1 MKIKLKFQKNLNF
14 DKKQI
19 KSIINRTILEAFK
32 NLEINNNLDYEISV
46 FATDNNY
53 IKHLNEKY
61 RKKNK
66 ITNVLSF
73 QQDLMIK
80 DNQAKKIILGDIVIS
95 LEKVESESI
104 VQSKKFKDHL
114 SHMILHGFMH
124 LLGYKH
130 ENEKNA
136 KIMENKEISILSR
149 LSISNPYF
157 EKKKWIHKKL
167 F

>member
-1 MKIKLKFQKNLNF
+1 MKIRLKFYKTFNF
-14 DKKQI
+14 DEKQI
-19 KSIINRTILEAFK
+19 KFVINRTILKAYK
-32 NLEINNNLDYEISV
+32 NLEIKNNLDYEVSIL
-46 FATDNNY
+46 ATDNSY
-53 IKHLNEKY
+53 IKQLNEKY
-61 RKKNK
+61 RNKNK

-157 EKKKWIHKKL
+157 EKKK
-167 F
+167 